1 MEYKL
6 LKLHYNVLIKRK
18 KESRIVVTLG
28 EGKEIVFGK
37 GHETTSVVLAKFDF
51 LTLCEFYISQ

>member
-6 LKLHYNVLIKRK
+6 LKLQCFNKKK

-28 EGKEIVFGK
+28 EGEGN
-37 GHETTSVVLAKFDF
+37 SVWEG
-51 LTLCEFYISQ
+51 T

>member
-1 MEYKL
+1 M
-6 LKLHYNVLIKRK
+6 
-18 KESRIVVTLG
+18 VTLG

-51 LTLCEFYISQ
+51 LTLCEFYISQWELKKKKKI